1 METNTIVVGGGV
13 FVLIAAR
20 QLSARGQKVIILEG
34 AERFGGR
41 INTIHDPQF
50 DIVLETGAEFI
61 HGKLPLTM
69 KLLNEYAISCFKTDG
84 EMISN
89 KNGQWQDETGPV
101 KSWDMILKKM
111 KTLKTDVPLDD
122 FLQELFPGGKKLVVK
137 KSIRRFAEGFD
148 LADTKI
154 ASTFALREEWIHQE
168 YEQYRVIGG
177 YSRLTDE
184 LVADCKQNFVELI
197 TSAEAKKIRWKKNSV
212 EVSTTDGAIFTGEKI
227 IITVPIGILQNG
239 AINFDPPL
247 DEYMT
252 AAGKVG
258 YGTVIKLFFRF
269 DNAFWQ
275 GHKKNTGFVI
285 SDQIIPTW
293 WTQLPNPNK
302 ILTGW
307 LGGPGAKALH
317 GADEATITRLGLQS
331 LSHIFSVTVPYLES
345 ILSAVKIMDWSTV
358 PFINGAYTFATTETT
373 AARKIL
379 QAPVDGTVFFAGEG
393 IHPANAPGTV
403 EAALHSGFVT
413 AETIINEYRIT
424 EKTGLPG
431 F

>member
-1 METNTIVVGGGV
+1 MQTNIIIIGGGV
-13 FVLIAAR
+13 SGLIAAR
-20 QLSARGQKVIILEG
+20 QLSASGQKVILLEA

-41 INTIHDPQF
+41 INTVSDPQF

-61 HGKLPLTM
+61 HGKLPLTI
-69 KLLNEYAISCFKTDG
+69 KLLNEYAISFFKTKG
-84 EMISN
+84 EMVNN
-89 KNGQWQDETGPV
+89 KNGEWQHDTEPF
-101 KSWDMILKKM
+101 KSWNLMLEKM
-111 KTLKTDVPLDD
+111 KTLTTDVPLDD
-122 FLQELFPGGKKLVVK
+122 FLEELFPGEKKLADK

-154 ASTFALREEWIHQE
+154 ASTIALREEWMHE
-168 YEQYRVIGG
+168 ENEQYRVVGG
-177 YSRLTDE
+177 YSRLIDE
-184 LVADCKQNFVELI
+184 LVADCKQNYVDLM
-197 TSAEAKKIRWKKNSV
+197 TSAEAKIIRWKKNSV
-212 EVSTTDGAIFTGEKI
+212 EVSTTNGAIFTGEKI
-227 IITVPIGILQNG
+227 IVTVPTGILQNG

-247 DEYMT
+247 TEYMI

-269 DNAFWQ
+269 DEAFWQ
-275 GHKKNTGFVI
+275 EHKKNAGFII

-317 GADEATITRLGLQS
+317 GADEAIITKLGLQS
-331 LSHIFSVTVPYLES
+331 LAHIFSVSVPYLES
-345 ILSAVKIMDWSTV
+345 ILSAVKIIDWSAV
-358 PFINGAYTFATTETT
+358 PFIHGAYTFASIETM

-379 QAPVDGTVFFAGEG
+379 QSPVDGTIFLAGEG
-393 IHPANAPGTV
+393 IHQANAPGTV

-413 AETIINEYRIT
+413 ADTIINVYS
-424 EKTGLPG
+424 
-431 F
+431 